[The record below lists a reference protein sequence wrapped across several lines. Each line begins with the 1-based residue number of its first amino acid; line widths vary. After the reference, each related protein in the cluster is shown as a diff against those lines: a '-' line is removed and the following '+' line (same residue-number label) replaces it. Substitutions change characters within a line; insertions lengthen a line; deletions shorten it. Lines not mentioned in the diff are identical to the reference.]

1 MAINLN
7 DPISIILVRAPQ
19 WGSDVR
25 VPDLITLAELQT
37 SDCFGDKYALAVA
50 LRVMHGLAIEKQNGG
65 SDGDSGNGQAGAVT
79 SLKEGDIAEGR
90 GNSSG
95 GASSKLSV
103 AEIGLEDT
111 SYGRELISL
120 SNACFAGPISRFS
133 TPCP

>member
-1 MAINLN
+1 MAIDLN
-7 DPISIILVRAPQ
+7 DPLSIIQVRAPQ
-19 WGSDVR
+19 WGSDSR
-25 VPDLITLAELQT
+25 VSDLITLAELQT
-37 SDCFGDKYALAVA
+37 GDCFGDKYALAVA

-65 SDGDSGNGQAGAVT
+65 SVGDSGNGQAGAVT

-90 GNSSG
+90 STSS
-95 GASSKLSV
+95 GASSKLST

-120 SNACFAGPISRFS
+120 SNACFSGPINRFS